1 MKQNRIMEV
10 GMLDRGRAYRGTG
23 GIKGKSYISKGVRGK
38 GGMGGSD
45 GCRCRRQRND
55 NGSDG

>member
-1 MKQNRIMEV
+1 
-10 GMLDRGRAYRGTG
+10 MLDRGRAYRGTG